1 MRNFHNRNSD
11 LKKIFSLFLFVFC
24 VGNISLFARSAD
36 AVASARLGKA
46 ETVAIA
52 VRSLSKKMQSDLA
65 MKNVSVKFN
74 ETESYVISRT
84 EIGIKG
90 EGICRFNGNA
100 NDLPMNFDVKID
112 VAKRAATEVQYVFL
126 NMEGAVDEN
135 STVSA
140 EDVVTEKLLQ
150 KIKNDY
156 KTQNIVIALDYV
168 NEQALPSGAKGFSGA
183 GEVRING
190 MLWQKIV
197 FDAKAGQEKA
207 KVSDV
212 KYQIQ

>member
-11 LKKIFSLFLFVFC
+11 LKKLFSLFLFVFC
-24 VGNISLFARSAD
+24 VGNISLFAKSTDALSSAG
-36 AVASARLGKA
+36 LGKA

-52 VRSLSKKMQSDLA
+52 VRSLSKKMQADLA
-65 MKNVSVKFN
+65 LKNVSVKFS

-112 VAKRAATEVQYVFL
+112 VTKRAATDVQYVFL

-168 NEQALPSGAKGFSGA
+168 NEQALPSGGKGFTGA

-190 MLWQKIV
+190 MLWQKIS

-207 KVSDV
+207 KVADV